1 MARTR
6 NPLDIVALQ
15 VRLTE
20 AMRRQLVAEAKAN
33 ERSLNSEIVY
43 RLGQSLG
50 PAGLKMVKAHETE
63 EQNNRRVLEEI
74 VREIIADIDAG
85 RLT

>member
-1 MARTR
+1 MAGTR
-6 NPLDIVALQ
+6 KPLDIVAMQ

-20 AMRRQLVAEAKAN
+20 ALRRRLAEEAKAN

-50 PAGLKMVKAHETE
+50 PAGVEMVKAHETAQ
-63 EQNNRRVLEEI
+63 QNTRRVLEEI
-74 VREIIADIDAG
+74 VREIMADVDAG
-85 RLT
+85 RMK